1 MNGVSWFIW
10 MKCVC
15 GCVANECAV
24 IPFGRVS
31 ALKPD
36 LAEAGREGV
45 RLGSFG
51 NGVREQVKTYL

>member
-10 MKCVC
+10 MTCVC

-36 LAEAGREGV
+36 LAEAGREG
-45 RLGSFG
+45 GKAGQFWEWSE
-51 NGVREQVKTYL
+51 EQVKTYL

>member
-1 MNGVSWFIW
+1 M
-10 MKCVC
+10 CVC

-36 LAEAGREGV
+36 LAEAGREG
-45 RLGSFG
+45 GKAGQFWEWSE
-51 NGVREQVKTYL
+51 EQVKAYL